1 MKIID
6 LLIGGYGA
14 LQGSNGKG
22 IELCTLHANDGT
34 PNDGTLHH
42 KRLLSDVP
50 SPSWLEWDCNS
61 TTDTVYAVLENSRG
75 LAALHIDGDHETRRL
90 TPISHEDVP
99 GDGPTHVAVAVDDNG
114 RKHAITA
121 NYVSGSISVFPI
133 NEDGTLGSVSQTLQ
147 GNPEEGHG
155 PLRAQEGPHAHW
167 ILPLPDGRLLSTDL
181 GADRI
186 YIHHWN
192 DGVLTRTGMVRL
204 DPGTGPRDMHL
215 LPADDGSWRVSVVD
229 EWGCTVTLMQP
240 GDDCNG
246 DPNSDADDFRI
257 LQTVDLAAAPAD
269 QAASLAFI
277 PKSEYAERSASADK
291 DGTDSADYA
300 GMAYVGLR
308 GSDRIVSLRWDG
320 RTLTRV
326 DSVSSGG
333 GRPRHLCAVGQYLI
347 AANETENHLTL
358 FRVGERGVLTAVDD
372 LPIGSPTA
380 VLPLE

>member
-1 MKIID
+1 MKAVD

-14 LQGSNGKG
+14 LQGSNGRG
-22 IELCTLHANDGT
+22 IELCTLHAQT
-34 PNDGTLHH
+34 NDGTLHH
-42 KRLLSDVP
+42 ERLLSDVP
-50 SPSWLEWDCNS
+50 SPSWLERDRS
-61 TTDTVYAVLENSRG
+61 SATDTVYAVLENSRG
-75 LAALHIDGDHETRRL
+75 LVALRVDGDHETRSL
-90 TPISHEDVP
+90 TLISCEDVP

-133 NEDGTLGSVSQTLQ
+133 NEDGTLGGVSQTLQ

-155 PLRAQEGPHAHW
+155 PLPAQEGPHAHW
-167 ILPLPDGRLLSTDL
+167 LLPLPDGRVLSTDL

-186 YIHHWN
+186 YIHQWN

-204 DPGTGPRDMHL
+204 ASGTGPRDMHL
-215 LPADDGSWRVSVVD
+215 LPADDGSWRVAVVD
-229 EWGCTVTLMQP
+229 EWGCTVTVLQP
-240 GDDCNG
+240 
-246 DPNSDADDFRI
+246 DADDFRI

-277 PKSEYAERSASADK
+277 AESEYAERSASADT
-291 DGTDSADYA
+291 DDTDSADYA

-320 RTLTRV
+320 ETLTRV
-326 DSVSSGG
+326 SSVFSGG
-333 GRPRHLCAVGQYLI
+333 GRPRHLCAVGRYLV
-347 AANETENHLTL
+347 AANETEDHLTL
-358 FRVGERGVLTAVDD
+358 FRVDENGTLATVDD

-380 VLPLE
+380 VLPLV